1 MPRGQLLFSA
11 IFGFRNPSNEIFS
24 ESDEINA
31 QVPIFTGSIQNTRE
45 GSEKGDRATK
55 PHPGAARGA
64 PPMCAGIAMD
74 EVRKKLFSISLSGQ
88 HKDYLDA
95 CSEGSFTSKE
105 VEARWDLLDR
115 IEDNAEG
122 WENNEGYADKPPFK
136 PLPPEEGNEEKEK
149 EKKKKGTKK
158 KKKNKG
164 NKKKEVTAYPRVY
177 EITIGNRKY
186 VAPDDYCD
194 NESEY
199 DDLPMPFTYISNH
212 DLNEH
217 TTFDI
222 ANLWEINS
230 ENDDDNDCHSVSAI
244 HASSH
249 NDIESSKLGEEVFEN
264 PFATGHYVLDTSPS
278 NNNDDQTQ
286 IATAVTVSSGGDG
299 GDDGGDDD
307 DGDGDD
313 VQLDDG
319 DDGVDF
325 PLPEGISPADL
336 SPPESSFLS
345 GVLRPAE
352 AAVTL
357 RLNFSS
363 RNLLDSA
370 AGGTFMSITL
380 GEATKLLDNMMI
392 NYSEWH
398 TERAP
403 QGKKV
408 NSIEETSSLSDKIDA
423 IMSMLVNDRTNVDPN
438 NVPLASL
445 VAQEE
450 HVDVNFIK
458 NNNFNNNA
466 YRNNSSNNYRPY
478 PYNNGNGYG
487 NSYGNSY
494 NNNRNTPPGL
504 EAMLKEFIST
514 QTAFNKSVEE
524 KLGKID
530 ILASK
535 VDSLAADV
543 DLLKLKVMPNE
554 NHINKIVTTSNA
566 IQVRINENIRL
577 MAELRARWEKEENEK
592 GDKIAKVWTI
602 TTTSNANA
610 PHVAAPPTINGK
622 IIGVG
627 NVSTSNAKR
636 EKLPETAKTAETACD
651 KTAEIFSN
659 IGDNDPIALD
669 YNGLDF
675 DDCHISE
682 VIKFL
687 QKLAKSPNA
696 SAINLAFTKH
706 ITNALI
712 KAREE
717 KLNRE
722 TSIPRKLEDGW
733 EPIIKMKVNDF
744 DCNALCDLGASISVM
759 PRKIYNML
767 DLPPLKNCYLDVNLA
782 DNSTKKPLGR
792 VDNVCI
798 TVNNNLVPVDFV
810 ILDIECNASCP
821 IILGRP
827 FLRTVGA
834 IIDMKEGNIK
844 YQFPLKKG
852 MEHFPRKRMKL
863 PFDSIIRTNYDV
875 DASSLD
881 NT

>member
-1 MPRGQLLFSA
+1 MGTPENTKLC
-11 IFGFRNPSNEIFS
+11 
-24 ESDEINA
+24 D
-31 QVPIFTGSIQNTRE
+31 FT
-45 GSEKGDRATK
+45 
-55 PHPGAARGA
+55 
-64 PPMCAGIAMD
+64 
-74 EVRKKLFSISLSGQ
+74 
-88 HKDYLDA
+88 
-95 CSEGSFTSKE
+95 
-105 VEARWDLLDR
+105 
-115 IEDNAEG
+115 
-122 WENNEGYADKPPFK
+122 
-136 PLPPEEGNEEKEK
+136 
-149 EKKKKGTKK
+149 
-158 KKKNKG
+158 
-164 NKKKEVTAYPRVY
+164 
-177 EITIGNRKY
+177 
-186 VAPDDYCD
+186 
-194 NESEY
+194 
-199 DDLPMPFTYISNH
+199 
-212 DLNEH
+212 
-217 TTFDI
+217 TT
-222 ANLWEINS
+222 
-230 ENDDDNDCHSVSAI
+230 
-244 HASSH
+244 
-249 NDIESSKLGEEVFEN
+249 
-264 PFATGHYVLDTSPS
+264 
-278 NNNDDQTQ
+278 NNNDFLCTP
-286 IATAVTVSSGGDG
+286 IAPPATTAEFFEIKPALLNLVMREQFSGVSS
-299 GDDGGDDD
+299 DDAAAHLNNFVELCEMQKYKDV
-307 DGDGDD
+307 DGDIIKLKLFPFSLRGRAKDWLLSLPKNSID
-313 VQLDDG
+313 SWTKCKDAFIGRYYPPAKIISLRSSIMNFKQLDTEHVAQAWERMKSLVKNCPTHG
-319 DDGVDF
+319 LTTWMIIQTFYAG
-325 PLPEGISPADL
+325 
-336 SPPESSFLS
+336 
-345 GVLRPAE
+345 
-352 AAVTL
+352 
-357 RLNFSS
+357 LNFSS

-408 NSIEETSSLSDKIDA
+408 NSVEETSSLSDKIDA
-423 IMSMLVNDRTNVDPN
+423 IMSMLVNDRTNIDPN

-494 NNNRNTPPGL
+494 NNNRNSPPGL

-543 DLLKLKVMPNE
+543 DLLKSKVMPNE
-554 NHINKIVTTSNA
+554 NHHNKIVTTANA

-577 MAELRARWEKEENEK
+577 MAELRARWEREENEK
-592 GDKIAKVWTI
+592 EDNIAKVWTI

-610 PHVAAPPTINGK
+610 THVAAPPTINNK
-622 IIGVG
+622 RIGVS

-651 KTAEIFSN
+651 KAAEIFSN
-659 IGDNDPIALD
+659 IGDDDPIALD

-717 KLNRE
+717 KLERE
-722 TSIPRKLEDGW
+722 ASIPRKLEDGW
-733 EPIIKMKVNDF
+733 EPIIKMKVKDF

-759 PRKIYNML
+759 PKKIYNML

-782 DNSTKKPLGR
+782 DHSTKKPLGK
-792 VDNVCI
+792 VDNVRI

-810 ILDIECNASCP
+810 VLDIECNASCP

-875 DASSLD
+875 DTSSLD